1 MKTYQREIVIVILAA
16 CATAL
21 AVWYF
26 FGSMAKEKKIVQ
38 TDVYSM
44 LDPSPSGLLIINRP
58 AVFTR
63 MMLSEQ
69 KIKKV
74 FAAYIPEIYLS
85 VIEQNPTLPLVV
97 FAFHP
102 QGVVMYAKTDE
113 GQAYLIEK
121 KTLRP
126 AYNTYPAPRRQK
138 DGIAFTYYPD
148 VENRF
153 LGCYYW
159 NGVWVGSFSKRL
171 LEEAAERQRNEAADP
186 DFSTHNGIQNFIQ
199 SLDRHA
205 PLQVML
211 PADRLNLYVQ
221 VNDSLEWRIQN
232 KWLTADIFAENGTV
246 CCMGGE
252 PYHAVLDTLYAA
264 MADTLSLRLEQAFPP
279 FHVRTQTDIGQEV
292 VYFTSCVF

>member
-1 MKTYQREIVIVILAA
+1 MKTYQREIVIVMIAA
-16 CATAL
+16 FATAL

-26 FGSMAKEKKIVQ
+26 FGSMAKEKTVVQ
-38 TDVYSM
+38 SDVYGM

-63 MMLSEQ
+63 MMLSDQ
-69 KIKKV
+69 KIKQV

-85 VIEQNPTLPLVV
+85 VIQQNPTLPLVV
-97 FAFHP
+97 FSFHP

-121 KTLRP
+121 KTLRSV
-126 AYNTYPAPRRQK
+126 YNTYPAPRQKK
-138 DGIAFTYYPD
+138 DGIAFTYYPE
-148 VENRF
+148 VENRY

-171 LEEAAERQRNEAADP
+171 LEEAAERQRNEVADP
-186 DFSTHNGIQNFIQ
+186 GFSAANGIQNFIQ

-232 KWLTADIFAENGTV
+232 KWLTADIFTENGAV

-279 FHVRTQTDIGQEV
+279 FHVSTQTDIGQEV
-292 VYFTSCVF
+292 VYFTSCIF